1 MPSLL
6 AHFARTDSITLSD
19 APAAKVFQIAI
30 PARVAAATLIHH
42 RLYLMPL
49 VPYTAIENMIRPRGK
64 LPAFL
69 QSAVTI
75 FLLLFFYLH
84 SAHAQKPADKAP
96 EKKPE
101 KTAHPKE
108 PENPA
113 QIQLL
118 ETRYRFEANGDSRKE
133 VHARVKINSEI
144 GVRQFARLDFDYNRS
159 FESIEMPLVRITH
172 PSGGTADI
180 LPRAI
185 TDNPNPAVVNA
196 PAYQDVR
203 VKSVRILGLEPGDSL
218 EYRVVT
224 TTSHYPLAPDFWLD
238 HSFDRTGVVTK
249 EVFELDLPSSIA
261 PSPDDRR
268 LDNKPKLSP
277 QYDPFRVLAPGKVEM
292 YVNPDTPVASTRK
305 RPEANGMRT
314 IFLWRRPF
322 PVPPLSP
329 TSKLIPR
336 AAHDVELALSRTWA
350 YVSVSLYGRLTQ
362 KDPSPAEV
370 AELSKK
376 LTEGASTPIAQA
388 EKIYDYVSQ
397 KIATVDLPLGA
408 TAFQVRSAQE
418 IIATSYGT
426 AEDKFSLFAALAKAA
441 GLQTW
446 ALLAQDPAV
455 RPFQIPS
462 PAHFAHLLA
471 WVTDTNT
478 ALDPSVEVAPFGVI
492 AANLRGKEALNLGP
506 YVGYK
511 DHPQLEWTTIP
522 RDLPFSSTQQVEVEA
537 TLAADGELAAK
548 VHYSMRGDNE
558 LLLRVAF
565 HQAPKEKWK
574 ELAQLLSITD
584 GFRGQVSSVNTSDPY
599 STREP
604 FALDYEITMPK
615 FVDWSKKPVRIP
627 ALLPQL
633 GLPDPPAKPVA
644 GAATS
649 AIELGTPLEVETRMT
664 LHLPPGT
671 SAQTPTGTS
680 VQRDYATY
688 ASQYSAKNLAISASR
703 HINFLLREIP
713 VNRAVDYNAFLRAV
727 QSDEAQDFT
736 LVREESSAP
745 EKKPAAPKS
754 QASTQATG
762 AQPKP

>member
-1 MPSLL
+1 
-6 AHFARTDSITLSD
+6 
-19 APAAKVFQIAI
+19 
-30 PARVAAATLIHH
+30 
-42 RLYLMPL
+42 MPL
-49 VPYTAIENMIRPRGK
+49 CLYTAIENMIRPRGK

-75 FLLLFFYLH
+75 FLLLFFCSH
-84 SAHAQKPADKAP
+84 SAQAQNPAPKPADNS

-101 KTAHPKE
+101 KTAPPKK

-113 QIQLL
+113 QIELL
-118 ETRYRFEANGDSRKE
+118 ETRYRFETNGDSRKE

-172 PSGGTADI
+172 TSGGTADI

-185 TDNPNPAVVNA
+185 TDNPNPTVINA

-203 VKSVRILGLEPGDSL
+203 VKSVRILGLEPGDTL

-224 TTSHYPLAPDFWLD
+224 TTSHHPLAPDFWLD
-238 HSFDRTGVVTK
+238 HSFDRTGVVSK

-261 PSPDDRR
+261 PSPGDRR

-292 YVNPDTPVASTRK
+292 YVNPDTPVAFTRK
-305 RPEANGMRT
+305 RPEANGTRT
-314 IFLWRRPF
+314 IFVWRRPF
-322 PVPPLSP
+322 PVPPASP
-329 TSKLIPR
+329 TSKVIPR

-350 YVSVSLYGRLTQ
+350 YVSVNLYGRLTQ
-362 KDPSPAEV
+362 KDPLPAEV

-376 LTEGASTPIAQA
+376 LTEGASTPTALA

-441 GLQTW
+441 GLHTW

-455 RPFQIPS
+455 RPFQVPS

-478 ALDPSVEVAPFGVI
+478 VLDPSIEVAPFGVI

-506 YVGYK
+506 YVGYM

-522 RDLPFSSTQQVEVEA
+522 RDLPFNSMQQVEVQA
-537 TLAADGELAAK
+537 TLASDGELAAK

-574 ELAQLLSITD
+574 ELAQLLSISD
-584 GFRGQVSSVNTSDPY
+584 GFRGQVSSVTLSDPFA
-599 STREP
+599 TREP
-604 FALDYEITMPK
+604 FTLDYEITMPK

-644 GAATS
+644 SAAIS
-649 AIELGTPLEVETRMT
+649 PIDLGTPLEVETQMT
-664 LHLPPGT
+664 LRLPPGT

-688 ASQYSAKNLAISASR
+688 ASQYSAKDLAISASR

-713 VNRAVDYNAFLRAV
+713 ANRAVDYNSFLRAV

-736 LVREESSAP
+736 LVREESSSP
-745 EKKPAAPKS
+745 EKKPAASKS
-754 QASTQATG
+754 PASTQAAG
-762 AQPKP
+762 AQTKP